1 MKSALRSLLELS
13 DKVEISIRAPLYIVL
28 IIFRILVEDRVKIKN
43 LEITHGASW
52 ELIDGI
58 KTFFSSY
65 IKDGLKLKVENLSLK
80 IYRDNDV
87 EMEAYS
93 NINYL
98 FECKNLNSIIES
110 LSYN

>member
-1 MKSALRSLLELS
+1 MLELS
-13 DKVEISIRAPLYIVL
+13 DKVEVSIRAPLYIVL
-28 IIFRILVEDRVKIKN
+28 IIFRVLVEDRVNIKN

-58 KTFFSSY
+58 KTFSSNY

-87 EMEAYS
+87 EIEAYS
-93 NINYL
+93 NINNL
-98 FECKNLNSIIES
+98 FECKNLNYIIKS
-110 LSYN
+110 LSFDSYSLR